1 MSDGHA
7 HHPPHQKHY
16 FDSMEQQSQ
25 ATTLGMWLF
34 MAQEIMFFGGLFA
47 AYTIYRL
54 IYSDTWHVGSDIVR
68 HALTWGLINTVV
80 LILSSL
86 TVVFAVQSA
95 RKGSKNGILG
105 WLFLTLILGG
115 VFLGIKGIEYKAKF
129 DEYLVPGYN
138 FDWQK
143 HMDVMASH
151 GGHGG
156 AHAVT
161 VPDEVAHHTPP
172 GIQIFFS
179 LYFAMTGMHALHM
192 VIGAGL
198 IIWLMI
204 LTARGRFSKEY
215 YPHIEYFGLYWHF
228 VDIVWIFLFP
238 LLYLV

>member
-115 VFLGIKGIEYKAKF
+115 VFLGQGQGERRIVVG
-129 DEYLVPGYN
+129 
-138 FDWQK
+138 
-143 HMDVMASH
+143 S
-151 GGHGG
+151 G
-156 AHAVT
+156 ADRV
-161 VPDEVAHHTPP
+161 
-172 GIQIFFS
+172 
-179 LYFAMTGMHALHM
+179 
-192 VIGAGL
+192 
-198 IIWLMI
+198 
-204 LTARGRFSKEY
+204 GRL
-215 YPHIEYFGLYWHF
+215 G
-228 VDIVWIFLFP
+228 
-238 LLYLV
+238 